1 MPRQFGGAYFLKE
14 DKMISKSKVDKA
26 GRILSDK
33 DRNYDELSLELDY
46 VFEEFRKSY
55 LAPLTKLTLSLQEW
69 LQTYGQQNYIAQ
81 RLKRKPQILR
91 KLRRFSVRLTQL
103 QDIGGCRIVVDNNEA
118 VDGLVSFLR
127 TKLTDSG
134 DYTIERETDYR
145 DWGRDDSGYRA
156 YHIIL
161 TTSGIRLELQLRSQ
175 LQHYW
180 SESIERTSVIYGS
193 RLKENEGDKEVLKYF
208 KKFSDALHF
217 LEQEKKLSSEHEIEL
232 QRSRELAEAIIGQAS
247 PKALASYVNE
257 NIIKTMSEAEKNS
270 QSSLNNWIL
279 VFDWNDGNFVTWDLV
294 GRDPDEATE
303 AYSNYESQYPEEDKY
318 EVVMIGSSEISSV
331 KHTHSHYFGI
341 EHHSSALED
350 MEQSIIGLT
359 SRMSMDVGARRI
371 LSTLKR
377 QGRWGK
383 KAIKIDTLKNHFCL
397 NVATFHESLELLM
410 ERGLVV
416 GSDPVSL
423 NIKKNKEI
431 SELV

>member
-1 MPRQFGGAYFLKE
+1 MV
-14 DKMISKSKVDKA
+14 SKTKIDKA
-26 GRILSDK
+26 GKILSDVE
-33 DRNYDELSLELDY
+33 REYDELALELDY
-46 VFEEFRKSY
+46 VFEEFRSSH
-55 LAPLTKLTLSLQEW
+55 LVPLTQLTLSLQEW
-69 LQTYGQQNYIAQ
+69 LQTYGQHYYVAQ

-103 QDIGGCRIVVDNNEA
+103 QDVGGCRIVVDNNEA

-127 TKLTDSG
+127 DKLTSSG
-134 DYTIERETDYR
+134 EYTIDRETDYR

-161 TTSGIRLELQLRSQ
+161 TTGGVRLELQLRSQ

-180 SESIERTSVIYGS
+180 SESIERTSVIYGY
-193 RLKENEGDKEVLKYF
+193 RLKENEGDPEVLKYF
-208 KKFSDALHF
+208 KLFSDALHF
-217 LEQEKKLSSEHEIEL
+217 LEQEKKLASDKEIEL
-232 QRSRELAEAIIGQAS
+232 QNSRELAEAIINQAS
-247 PKALASYVNE
+247 PKSLASYVNE
-257 NIIKTMSEAEKNS
+257 NIIKTMSEAEKNL
-270 QSSLNNWIL
+270 QGSLNNWIL

-294 GRDPDEATE
+294 GRDPTEATKAYAEYE
-303 AYSNYESQYPEEDKY
+303 AQYREEDKY

-341 EHHSSALED
+341 DHHSSALED
-350 MEQSIIGLT
+350 MEQSIIGL
-359 SRMSMDVGARRI
+359 SNRMSMDVGARRI

-383 KAIKIDTLKNHFCL
+383 KAIKVDTLKNHFCL
-397 NVATFHESLELLM
+397 SVATFNESLQLLIDR
-410 ERGLVV
+410 ELVV
-416 GSDPVSL
+416 GNDPVSL